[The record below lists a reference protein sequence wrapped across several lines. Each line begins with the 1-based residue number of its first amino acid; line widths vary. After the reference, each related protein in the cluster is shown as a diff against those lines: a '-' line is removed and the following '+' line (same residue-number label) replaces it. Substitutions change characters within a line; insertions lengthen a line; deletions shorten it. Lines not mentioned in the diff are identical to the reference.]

1 MKLSEIKYDLPE
13 DRIAQYPSPVRDES
27 KLLVINRSTGQNEH
41 LIFKDIINYLQPG
54 DGLVINETKVFPAR
68 IFGKKE
74 NADVEIELLLLRQ
87 LDSSMWEV
95 LVKPARKIRIGNRIQ
110 LTEDFG
116 CEIIDNTSSGG
127 RVVKFDHNGH
137 DFFKLL
143 EQIGR
148 SPLPPYINREA
159 DENDRVNYQTVY
171 AREVGAVAAPTAGLH
186 FTQELL
192 EQIEARGVHIIPVV
206 LHVGLGTFRPIQVE
220 EVSRHQMESEFYR
233 LTEES
238 ARKINQVKDSGGKI
252 IAVGTTSVRAL
263 ETCAT
268 ADNHVKAGEGWTNK
282 FIHPPYEFKIIDS
295 LITNFHLSGSTLF
308 LLVSALAGKD
318 RILAAYR
325 EAIADNYRFYSYG
338 DAMFIR

>member
-1 MKLSEIKYDLPE
+1 MKLSEIKFDLPE

-27 KLLVINRSTGQNEH
+27 KLMVINRSSGQNEH
-41 LIFKDIINYLQPG
+41 LIFKNIVDYLQPG

-68 IFGKKE
+68 VFGNKE
-74 NADVEIELLLLRQ
+74 YSDLQVELLLLRQ
-87 LDSSMWEV
+87 LDGSMWEV

-110 LTEDFG
+110 LTGEFG

-143 EQIGR
+143 EEIGH

-159 DENDRVNYQTVY
+159 EDIDREKYQTVY

-186 FTQELL
+186 FTSELL
-192 EQIEARGVHIIPVV
+192 KQIEDKGVQIIPVV
-206 LHVGLGTFRPIQVE
+206 LHVGLGTFRPVQVE

-233 LTEES
+233 ITDES
-238 ARKINQVKDSGGKI
+238 AQKINRVKDSGGKI
-252 IAVGTTSVRAL
+252 VAVGTTSVRAL
-263 ETCAT
+263 ESCAT

-282 FIHPPYEFKIIDS
+282 FIYPPYEFKIINS

-308 LLVSALAGKD
+308 LLISALAGKD
-318 RILAAYR
+318 RMLDAYR
-325 EAIADNYRFYSYG
+325 EAIAMNYRFFSYG